1 MYLAGAV
8 VGDTE
13 AASEVLGVV
22 RGRLHGSHTG
32 TQLRGHRLLEHA
44 QHLHKTRQGRGKK
57 RRGQPHGDEKQ
68 ADEGRGRMQGGYAT
82 VSPHS
87 YEKQA
92 ASVEGSC

>member
-32 TQLRGHRLLEHA
+32 TELRGHRLLEHA
-44 QHLHKTRQGRGKK
+44 QHLCTQDKTWAKAKARS
-57 RRGQPHGDEKQ
+57 
-68 ADEGRGRMQGGYAT
+68 A
-82 VSPHS
+82 HS
-87 YEKQA
+87 EEKQA
-92 ASVEGSC
+92 ASVEGSNP